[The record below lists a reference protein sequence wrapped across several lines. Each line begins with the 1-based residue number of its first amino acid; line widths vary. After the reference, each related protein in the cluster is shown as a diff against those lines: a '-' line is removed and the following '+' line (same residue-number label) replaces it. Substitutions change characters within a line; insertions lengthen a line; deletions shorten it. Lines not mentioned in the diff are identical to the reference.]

1 MTTVYLYF
9 RMRPEAR
16 PGVAVGSIWPA
27 FASGQF
33 RVQEFT
39 LPFGD
44 GDEPARQL
52 LDVGNYWVQLK
63 LPTGEIVRETISIPE
78 GLEEASVYLD
88 QPQSTDFT
96 NKYAGS
102 SNIEFRPELLESF
115 AAPPALE
122 VKSGNRVL
130 VPRGSPRTR
139 GRDVVLGS
147 REISRPLSNL
157 FSARIESPKYFSFPN
172 ISNQLFS
179 LSLLRKEMAEWPVRQ
194 FSGVRG
200 PSISF
205 DPTKYLGGI
214 FRSRDQTSLDP
225 EIEGNSIS
233 STIRNLSDVD
243 HRSQELMA
251 RPVVREFALLQ
262 DSAKSHRYLVGVPRL
277 REGQAT
283 KLIIRSNGQDAR
295 RPVRLTV
302 EVTELKFNSMLQFM
316 KGSDIGSA
324 LSVAESSLSILYAK
338 FDNPLAAV
346 AAGYVLV
353 QAPPRTIQVPW
364 GQWIGNLG
372 RYFPN
377 LPDGKILHATL
388 LLQRGDT
395 QSPYHHYEDHSEYFP
410 LDPQDRN
417 ALAAA
422 LVLES
427 LAQGPPVFRA
437 GLALLATNLRILASV
452 NFPEQ
457 MQLRLQAAEALVTW
471 LGMRVDPRE
480 PFAIFWID
488 QK

>member
-27 FASGQF
+27 FANEQF

-52 LDVGNYWVQLK
+52 LDAGDYWVQLK
-63 LPTGEIVRETISIPE
+63 LPTGEIVREMISIPD
-78 GLEEASVYLD
+78 GSEEASVYLD
-88 QPQSTDFT
+88 QPQSTDYT
-96 NKYAGS
+96 NKYAGFP
-102 SNIEFRPELLESF
+102 NIEFRSELLESF
-115 AAPPALE
+115 ATPPALE
-122 VKSGNRVL
+122 VKSRNRVL
-130 VPRGSPRTR
+130 IPRGSSKAG
-139 GRDVVLGS
+139 GRALVLGS
-147 REISRPLSNL
+147 RAISRPMINP
-157 FSARIESPKYFSFPN
+157 FSAQIGSRKYFSFPN

-179 LSLLRKEMAEWPVRQ
+179 LSLLRKEMTEWPVRR
-194 FSGVRG
+194 FSAVRG
-200 PSISF
+200 LSVSF
-205 DPTKYLGGI
+205 DPTKYLSGI
-214 FRSRDQTSLDP
+214 LLSRDQTPLAP
-225 EIEGNSIS
+225 EIEGSSIGS
-233 STIRNLSDVD
+233 IIRNLSDVD
-243 HRSQELMA
+243 HRWRESMA

-262 DSAKSHRYLVGVPRL
+262 NSEKSHRFLVGVPRL
-277 REGQAT
+277 SEGQAT
-283 KLIIRSNGQDAR
+283 KLIVRSNGPDAQ

-346 AAGYVLV
+346 AAGYVLI
-353 QAPPRTIQVPW
+353 QAPPKTIKVPW
-364 GQWIGNLG
+364 GEWIGNLG
-372 RYFPN
+372 RHFPN

-395 QSPYHHYEDHSEYFP
+395 QSPYQHYEGHSEYFP
-410 LDPQDRN
+410 LDPKDRN
-417 ALAAA
+417 ALAAE
-422 LVLES
+422 LVLDS

-457 MQLRLQAAEALVTW
+457 MQLRLQATEALVTW

-480 PFAIFWID
+480 PFAIFQIE
-488 QK
+488 Q